1 MRALSIGATG
11 MEAQQLNVE
20 VISNNIANLSTTGFK
35 RSRAEFQDLLYQNLR
50 SVGSASSDTGT
61 VLPSGLQVG
70 LGVKPAATY
79 RINEQGN
86 ISVTNNPLDLA
97 INGRGYFQV
106 QLPDGTTS
114 YSRAGSLQL
123 NETGQLVSADGY
135 QIIPNITVPSNATA
149 VTINPAG
156 QVLASVDGQTAQQ
169 TLGQL
174 QLATFVNPAGLEAIG
189 QNLLKETQASGSPIT
204 GNPQAVGFGS
214 ILQGSLETSN
224 VDIVTEITSLITA
237 QRAYE
242 MNSKVINT
250 ADQMLSTANQ
260 MKS

>member
-11 MEAQQLNVE
+11 MEAQQLNIE

-61 VLPSGLQVG
+61 TVPSGLQVG

-79 RINEQGN
+79 RIEAQGN
-86 ISVTNNPLDLA
+86 LQVTNNQLDIA
-97 INGRGYFQV
+97 INGRGFLQV
-106 QLPDGTTS
+106 QLPDGTTA
-114 YSRAGSLQL
+114 YTRAGSLQL
-123 NETGQLVSADGY
+123 NQTGQIVTTDGY
-135 QIIPNITVPSNATA
+135 QVIPNITVPSNATA
-149 VTINPAG
+149 VTINASG
-156 QVLASVDGQTAQQ
+156 QILATIDGQTAQT

-174 QLATFVNPAGLEAIG
+174 QLATFVNTAGLEAIG
-189 QNLLKETQASGSPIT
+189 NNNLKETQASGSPNT
-204 GNPQAVGFGS
+204 GNPQSVGFGS
-214 ILQGSLETSN
+214 IVQGSIETSN
-224 VDIVTEITSLITA
+224 VDIVSEITNLITA

-250 ADQMLSTANQ
+250 ADQMLNTANQ
-260 MKS
+260 MKT